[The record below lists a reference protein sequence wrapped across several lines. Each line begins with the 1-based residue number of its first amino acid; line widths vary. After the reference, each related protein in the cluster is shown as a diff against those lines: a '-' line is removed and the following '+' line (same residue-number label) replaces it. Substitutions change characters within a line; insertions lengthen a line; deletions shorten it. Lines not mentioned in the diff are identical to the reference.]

1 MLRGKV
7 GTKEYGLTIV
17 SGENIFGGSTS
28 PKQAMTSWK
37 NSPGHY
43 NNLKS
48 ISHKSGAIACYESG
62 NGTYWVA
69 LFSDINVDKILNE
82 TSK

>member
-1 MLRGKV
+1 MESHMFQV
-7 GTKEYGLTIV
+7 
-17 SGENIFGGSTS
+17 ENIAMGCN
-28 PKQAMTSWK
+28 PIIKEAMKQWK

-48 ISHKSGAIACYESG
+48 TSHKSGAIACYG
-62 NGTYWVA
+62 IQVTAHIGIA

-82 TSK
+82 TNK